1 MIDNGGTKKR
11 EESTTMRRCYWAV
24 VCSMLVAAAVGIVGC
39 ESTETSESTITV
51 TPSSQSIA
59 ESDGTVVFAASAAN
73 TNGVLVLPLVWSVSA
88 PNLGSVVSSGG
99 LGAVYRRNGTVK
111 GGNAVIVSDQAGAE
125 GVASVN
131 QL

>member
-1 MIDNGGTKKR
+1 
-11 EESTTMRRCYWAV
+11 MRRCYWAV

-51 TPSSQSIA
+51 TPSSQNIA